1 VTQGDMPAGEGAAT
15 LHVLP
20 TRYRV
25 ERELGRGG
33 VATVY
38 LCTDCRDGGRVA
50 AKVLRSEY
58 AHAVAAERFLREVE
72 FIANFD
78 HPFIPKVIDSGVAG
92 DLPFYVMTYVEGE
105 PLSSLI
111 DRQVR
116 LPIGEAVRIAR
127 EVMKPMGYAHNRG
140 IIHRDIK
147 PDNIIVSPAGVYV
160 LDFGIARALAGAGG
174 ERLTRTG
181 LTVGTPA
188 YMSPEQALGRRELD
202 QRSDI
207 FSLGCVVYEMIAGT
221 PPFAANTPE
230 VLLAL
235 RFAEAPRPLR
245 EFRGD
250 VSVELE
256 SVISRAMARA
266 PEDRWPGTADF
277 SEALR
282 SAIVVVPADAE
293 PSPAAEPAGTAGD
306 ARRNE
311 MLESLKATFEGVY
324 DVEKEMKSG
333 GMSRL
338 FVATD
343 VELHRR
349 VVIKILPPE
358 LTSPMML
365 ARFRRESKVTA
376 LLQHPHIL
384 PIISAGVRDGLAYY
398 IMPFFEGESLRT
410 RLRREG
416 KLSIEDG
423 VRLLCEITDALS
435 CAHEQGV
442 VHRDIKP
449 ENILILGGH
458 AVLAD
463 FGIASALS
471 GVGNETGERI
481 TTTGMSL
488 GTVGYM
494 SPEQALGE
502 KNVDGR
508 ADVYS
513 VGVVGF
519 EIFAG
524 RPPFAG
530 ETDHA
535 ILVSHLTRD
544 PEPLEH
550 FRADTPVAVRLA
562 IRKSMQKDPASRF
575 QSASEFREAIGG
587 SSSPQAVPA
596 AAVSESVPAARPSL
610 KARLGNFLKALGVQ
624 APP

>member
-1 VTQGDMPAGEGAAT
+1 MTQGDKPAGEGAET
-15 LHVLP
+15 LYDLP
-20 TRYRV
+20 ARYRV

-38 LCTDCRDGGRVA
+38 LCTDSRDGGLVA

-58 AHAVAAERFLREVE
+58 ANAVAAERFLREVE

-92 DLPFYVMTYVEGE
+92 DLPFYVMTYVKGE
-105 PLSSLI
+105 SVSSLI
-111 DRQVR
+111 DRDGQLSVN
-116 LPIGEAVRIAR
+116 EAVRVAR

-140 IIHRDIK
+140 VIHRDIK
-147 PDNIIVSPAGVYV
+147 PDNIIVSTSGVFI
-160 LDFGIARALAGAGG
+160 LDFGIARALVGAGG

-202 QRSDI
+202 ERSDI
-207 FSLGCVVYEMIAGT
+207 FSLGCVVYEMLAGF
-221 PPFAANTPE
+221 PPFAAATRE
-230 VLLAL
+230 ALLAL
-235 RFAEAPRPLR
+235 RFAEAPQSLR
-245 EFRGD
+245 DLRDD
-250 VSVELE
+250 VPAELASV
-256 SVISRAMARA
+256 VGRAMAQA
-266 PEDRWPGTADF
+266 PEDRWLGTADF

-282 SAIVVVPADAE
+282 EAIVVMPVSLP
-293 PSPAAEPAGTAGD
+293 PSTE
-306 ARRNE
+306 ARPPSTNRDLAPNE
-311 MLESLKATFEGVY
+311 MLELLKVAFEGVY
-324 DVEKEMKSG
+324 KVEKEMKSG

-343 VELHRR
+343 IELHRR

-376 LLQHPHIL
+376 LLHHPHIL
-384 PIISAGVRDGLAYY
+384 PIISAGVRGGLAYY
-398 IMPFFEGESLRT
+398 IMPFFEGESLRA

-416 KLSIEDG
+416 RLSIEDG
-423 VRLLCEITDALS
+423 VRLLCEISDALS
-435 CAHEQGV
+435 CAHEQGI

-463 FGIASALS
+463 FGIASALT

-481 TTTGMSL
+481 TGTGMSL

-494 SPEQALGE
+494 PPEQALGE

-508 ADVYS
+508 ADIYS

-524 RPPFAG
+524 RPPFSG

-535 ILVSHLTRD
+535 ILVAHLTRD

-550 FRADTPVAVRLA
+550 FRADTPLAVRLA

-575 QSASEFREAIGG
+575 QSASEFLEAIGG
-587 SSSPQAVPA
+587 SSSPRAPA
-596 AAVSESVPAARPSL
+596 EAVSESVPAAQPSL
-610 KARLGNFLKALGVQ
+610 KSRLGNFLKALGVQ
-624 APP
+624 G